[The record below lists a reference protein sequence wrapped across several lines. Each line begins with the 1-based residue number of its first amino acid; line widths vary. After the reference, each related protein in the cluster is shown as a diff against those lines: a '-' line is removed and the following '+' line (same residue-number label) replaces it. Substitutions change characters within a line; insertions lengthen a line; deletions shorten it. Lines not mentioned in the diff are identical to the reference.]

1 MTINETRVP
10 RSFRPECTR
19 GPPIRTIETPLKI
32 RYYIIEILVF
42 FFVKRPND
50 SWLDYRSVPLNVFL
64 SLIKKKHCQ
73 TSFVSWWS
81 TRRGKWGKKKRVVT
95 TSITTRHKRP
105 TVKRQKTLPRRQ
117 NSEIRIKPFSN
128 RV

>member
-32 RYYIIEILVF
+32 RYYIIEILG
-42 FFVKRPND
+42 FFVNRPNEFMA
-50 SWLDYRSVPLNVFL
+50 RL
-64 SLIKKKHCQ
+64 SERAVKCFFSSIKKKHCQ
-73 TSFVSWWS
+73 TSFVSWWP
-81 TRRGKWGKKKRVVT
+81 TRRGKRGKKKRVAT

-105 TVKRQKTLPRRQ
+105 TVKRQKTLLRRQ
-117 NSEIRIKPFSN
+117 YSEIRIKPFSN